1 MNKKFYEFKNI
12 TSSEADL
19 FVYGEIVQEKSVD
32 WWTGE
37 ESQTDVGLMDFKE
50 QLDSIGNVQKLN
62 IYINSPGGDVFTAST
77 MISMLQRVK
86 DKGITINAYV
96 DGLSASAAS
105 FLMMVADNVNLYK
118 NSTVMVHKPMSIAIG
133 NANEMQKTID
143 ALNKIEESVMMPMY
157 MSKSKVDEEEIKS
170 LIDAETWL
178 SAKEMDQYFNVT
190 LLDEEKTAVASISSN
205 LFKNY
210 KNVPDFIKNSLKIVQ
225 NNEKIEENAQNNE
238 NIVQNDE
245 KIEENAQE
253 NEEIVQNEPIQ
264 EENSPKISENETILT
279 ENQSKEEEIKARLK
293 LVNISLKLKEMEE
306 GEDKNE

>member
-1 MNKKFYEFKNI
+1 MKKKFYEFKNI

-62 IYINSPGGDVFTAST
+62 LYINSPGGDVFTAST

-86 DKGITINAYV
+86 DKGTTINAYV

-118 NSTVMVHKPMSIAIG
+118 NSTVMVHKPMSFAMG
-133 NANEMQKTID
+133 NANDMQKTID

-210 KNVPDFIKNSLKIVQ
+210 KNIPDFIKNSLKTVQ
-225 NNEKIEENAQNNE
+225 NEEKTEENAQK
-238 NIVQNDE
+238 D
-245 KIEENAQE
+245 
-253 NEEIVQNEPIQ
+253 EEIEQKEQKTSENEPI
-264 EENSPKISENETILT
+264 ST
-279 ENQSKEEEIKARLK
+279 ENQSKEEEIKAKLK
-293 LVNISLKLKEMEE
+293 MVDISLKLKNIKEKESE
-306 GEDKNE
+306 

>member
-1 MNKKFYEFKNI
+1 MNKKKKFYEFKNI

-62 IYINSPGGDVFTAST
+62 LYINSPGGDVFTAST

-86 DKGITINAYV
+86 DKGTTINAYV

-118 NSTVMVHKPMSIAIG
+118 NSTVMVHKPMSFAIG
-133 NANEMQKTID
+133 NANDMQKTID

-157 MSKSKVDEEEIKS
+157 MNKSKVSEEEIKS

-178 SAKEMDQYFNVT
+178 NAKEMDKYFNVT
-190 LLDEEKTAVASISSN
+190 LLDEEKTAVASVSSN

-210 KNVPDFIKNSLKIVQ
+210 KNVPDFIKNSLKTVQ
-225 NNEKIEENAQNNE
+225 NEEKTEENAQ
-238 NIVQNDE
+238 
-245 KIEENAQE
+245 KT
-253 NEEIVQNEPIQ
+253 EEIVQNEHI
-264 EENSPKISENETILT
+264 SSENEQEISKNEPIST
-279 ENQSKEEEIKARLK
+279 ENQSKEEKIKARLK
-293 LVNISLKLKEMEE
+293 MVNISLKLKNIKEKESE
-306 GEDKNE
+306 

>member
-86 DKGITINAYV
+86 DKGTTINAYV

-225 NNEKIEENAQNNE
+225 NNEEIEENAQNNE
-238 NIVQNDE
+238 NIVRNDE
-245 KIEENAQE
+245 KIEENAQN
-253 NEEIVQNEPIQ
+253 NEEIVQNEQIQ
-264 EENSPKISENETILT
+264 EENSLEISENETIST

-306 GEDKNE
+306 GEDL

>member
-1 MNKKFYEFKNI
+1 MKKKFYEFKNI

-50 QLDSIGNVQKLN
+50 QLDNIGNVQKLN

-86 DKGITINAYV
+86 DKGTIINAYV

-118 NSTVMVHKPMSIAIG
+118 NSTVMVHKPMSFAIG
-133 NANEMQKTID
+133 NANDMQKTID

-157 MSKSKVDEEEIKS
+157 MNKAKVKEEEIKS

-178 SAKEMDQYFNVT
+178 GAKEMDQYFNVT
-190 LLDEEKTAVASISSN
+190 ILDEEKTAVASISSN

-210 KNVPDFIKNSLKIVQ
+210 KNVPDFIKNSLNVVQ
-225 NNEKIEENAQNNE
+225 NNENIEENAQ
-238 NIVQNDE
+238 
-245 KIEENAQE
+245 K

-264 EENSPKISENETILT
+264 EEKTLENVENEPIST
-279 ENQSKEEEIKARLK
+279 ENQSKEDEIKARLK
-293 LVNISLKLKEMEE
+293 LVNISLKLKNIKEKESE
-306 GEDKNE
+306 

>member
-1 MNKKFYEFKNI
+1 MKRKFYEFKNI

-19 FVYGEIVQEKSVD
+19 FVYGEIVQEKSID

-86 DKGITINAYV
+86 DKGTTINAYV

-105 FLMMVADNVNLYK
+105 FLMMVADNVNLYR
-118 NSTVMVHKPMSIAIG
+118 NSTVMVHKPMSFAFG

-143 ALNKIEESVMMPMY
+143 ALNKIEDSVMMPMY
-157 MSKSKVDEEEIKS
+157 MNKSKVDEEEIKS

-178 SAKEMDQYFNVT
+178 SAKDMEKYFNVT

-210 KNVPDFIKNSLKIVQ
+210 KNVPDFIKNSLKTVQ
-225 NNEKIEENAQNNE
+225 NEEKTEENAQKTE
-238 NIVQNDE
+238 EIVQNDE
-245 KIEENAQE
+245 KNEENTPKINE
-253 NEEIVQNEPIQ
+253 NEP
-264 EENSPKISENETILT
+264 ILT
-279 ENQSKEEEIKARLK
+279 ENQSKEEEIKAK
-293 LVNISLKLKEMEE
+293 LSLINISLKLKNLKDK
-306 GEDKNE
+306 GEDK

>member
-1 MNKKFYEFKNI
+1 MKNKKKFYEFKNI

-50 QLDSIGNVQKLN
+50 QLDSIGNVQTLN

-86 DKGITINAYV
+86 DKGTKINAYV

-133 NANEMQKTID
+133 NANDMQKTID

-157 MSKSKVDEEEIKS
+157 MNKSKVSEEEIKS
-170 LIDAETWL
+170 LIDAESWL
-178 SAKEMDQYFNVT
+178 SAKEMDKYFNVT

-210 KNVPDFIKNSLKIVQ
+210 KNVPDFIKNSLKTVQ
-225 NNEKIEENAQNNE
+225 NEEKTEENAQKTKEIEQNKQIQEEKPLE
-238 NIVQNDE
+238 NVE
-245 KIEENAQE
+245 
-253 NEEIVQNEPIQ
+253 NEPI
-264 EENSPKISENETILT
+264 ST
-279 ENQSKEEEIKARLK
+279 ENQSKEQEIMARLK
-293 LVNISLKLKEMEE
+293 MVNISLKLKNIKEKESE
-306 GEDKNE
+306 

>member
-19 FVYGEIVQEKSVD
+19 FIYGEIVQEKSVD

-37 ESQTDVGLMDFKE
+37 ESKTDVGLMDFKE

-86 DKGITINAYV
+86 DKGTTINAYV

-118 NSTVMVHKPMSIAIG
+118 NSTVMVHKPMSWAIG
-133 NANEMQKTID
+133 NANDMQKTID
-143 ALNKIEESVMMPMY
+143 ALNKVEESVMMPMY
-157 MSKSKVDEEEIKS
+157 MNKSKVDEQEIKS

-178 SAKEMDQYFNVT
+178 SAKEMDKYFNVT

-210 KNVPDFIKNSLKIVQ
+210 KNVPDFIKNSLKTVQ
-225 NNEKIEENAQNNE
+225 NTEKIEENAQ
-238 NIVQNDE
+238 
-245 KIEENAQE
+245 K
-253 NEEIVQNEPIQ
+253 NEEIVQNEQNQ
-264 EENSPKISENETILT
+264 EEKPLENVENETIST
-279 ENQSKEEEIKARLK
+279 ENQSKEQEIKARLK

-306 GEDKNE
+306 GEDL

>member
-86 DKGITINAYV
+86 DKGTTINAYV

-210 KNVPDFIKNSLKIVQ
+210 KNVPDFIKNSLKTVQ
-225 NNEKIEENAQNNE
+225 NNEEIEENAQNNE

-245 KIEENAQE
+245 KIEENAQN
-253 NEEIVQNEPIQ
+253 NEEIVQNEQIQ
-264 EENSPKISENETILT
+264 EENSLEISENETIST

>member
-1 MNKKFYEFKNI
+1 MKNKKFYEFKNI

-19 FVYGEIVQEKSVD
+19 FIYGEIVDNDID

-37 ESQTDVGLMDFKE
+37 KDPTLVGLSSFKE
-50 QLDSIGNVQKLN
+50 ELDNIGNVQKLN

-77 MISMLQRVK
+77 MISMLKRLK
-86 DKGITINAYV
+86 DKGTVINAYV

-118 NSTVMVHKPMSIAIG
+118 NSTVMIHKPMSYAVG
-133 NANEMQKTID
+133 NANDMQKTID
-143 ALNKIEESVMMPMY
+143 ALNKIEDSVMMPMY
-157 MSKSKVDEEEIKS
+157 MSKSKVSEDEIKG

-178 SAKEMDQYFNVT
+178 SAKEMDQFFNVN
-190 LLDEEKTAVASISSN
+190 LLDEEKLAVASISSN

-225 NNEKIEENAQNNE
+225 NNEEIEENAQKNE
-238 NIVQNDE
+238 ENCVNT
-245 KIEENAQE
+245 EENAQK

-264 EENSPKISENETILT
+264 EEKPHENVENEPIST
-279 ENQSKEEEIKARLK
+279 ENQSKEQEIKARLK
-293 LVNISLKLKEMEE
+293 LVDISLKLKEIEE
-306 GEDKNE
+306 REDD

>member
-1 MNKKFYEFKNI
+1 MKKKFYEFKNI

-50 QLDSIGNVQKLN
+50 QLDSIGNVHKLN
-62 IYINSPGGDVFTAST
+62 LYINSPGGDVFTAST

-86 DKGITINAYV
+86 DKGTTINAYV

-118 NSTVMVHKPMSIAIG
+118 NSTVMVHKPMSFAAG
-133 NANEMQKTID
+133 NANDMQKTID

-157 MSKSKVDEEEIKS
+157 MNKSKVSEEEIKS

-178 SAKEMDQYFNVT
+178 SAKEMDKYFNVT
-190 LLDEEKTAVASISSN
+190 LLEEEKTAVASISSN

-210 KNVPDFIKNSLKIVQ
+210 RNVPDFIKNSLKTVQ
-225 NNEKIEENAQNNE
+225 NEEKNEEN
-238 NIVQNDE
+238 VQ
-245 KIEENAQE
+245 K
-253 NEEIVQNEPIQ
+253 NEEIEPKEQ
-264 EENSPKISENETILT
+264 ETSENGPISA
-279 ENQSKEEEIKARLK
+279 ENQSKEEEIKIKLK
-293 LVNISLKLKEMEE
+293 MVNI
-306 GEDKNE
+306 

>member
-1 MNKKFYEFKNI
+1 MNKKKKFYEFKNI

-19 FVYGEIVQEKSVD
+19 FIYGEIVQEKSVD

-62 IYINSPGGDVFTAST
+62 LYINSPGGDVFTAST

-86 DKGITINAYV
+86 DKGTTINAYV

-133 NANEMQKTID
+133 NANDMQKTID

-157 MSKSKVDEEEIKS
+157 MNKSKVSEEEIKS
-170 LIDAETWL
+170 LIDAESWL
-178 SAKEMDQYFNVT
+178 NAKEMDKYFNVT

-205 LFKNY
+205 LFQNY
-210 KNVPDFIKNSLKIVQ
+210 KNVPDFIKNSLKTVQ
-225 NNEKIEENAQNNE
+225 NEEKTEENAQKLEEIEQNE
-238 NIVQNDE
+238 QISS
-245 KIEENAQE
+245 E
-253 NEEIVQNEPIQ
+253 NEQEISKNEPI
-264 EENSPKISENETILT
+264 ST

-293 LVNISLKLKEMEE
+293 MVNISLKLKNIKEKESE
-306 GEDKNE
+306 

>member
-19 FVYGEIVQEKSVD
+19 FIYGEIVQEKSVD

-37 ESQTDVGLMDFKE
+37 ESKTDVGLMDFKE

-86 DKGITINAYV
+86 DKGTTINAYV

-118 NSTVMVHKPMSIAIG
+118 NSTVMVHKPMSWAIG
-133 NANEMQKTID
+133 NANDMQKTID
-143 ALNKIEESVMMPMY
+143 ALNKVEESVMMPMY
-157 MSKSKVDEEEIKS
+157 MNKSKVDEQEIKS

-178 SAKEMDQYFNVT
+178 SAKEMDKYFNVT

-210 KNVPDFIKNSLKIVQ
+210 KNVPDFIKNSLKTVQ
-225 NNEKIEENAQNNE
+225 NTEKIEENAQ
-238 NIVQNDE
+238 
-245 KIEENAQE
+245 K
-253 NEEIVQNEPIQ
+253 NEEIVQNEQNQ
-264 EENSPKISENETILT
+264 EEKPLENVENEAIST
-279 ENQSKEEEIKARLK
+279 ENQSKEQEIKARLK

-306 GEDKNE
+306 GEDL

>member
-19 FVYGEIVQEKSVD
+19 FIYGEIVQEKSVD

-37 ESQTDVGLMDFKE
+37 ESKTDVGLMDFKE

-86 DKGITINAYV
+86 DKGTTINAYV

-118 NSTVMVHKPMSIAIG
+118 NSTVMVHKPMSWAIG
-133 NANEMQKTID
+133 NANDMQKTID
-143 ALNKIEESVMMPMY
+143 ALNKVEESVMMPMY
-157 MSKSKVDEEEIKS
+157 MNKSKVDEQEIKS

-178 SAKEMDQYFNVT
+178 SAKEMDKYFNVT

-210 KNVPDFIKNSLKIVQ
+210 KNVPDFIKNSLKTVQ
-225 NNEKIEENAQNNE
+225 NTEKIEENTEKIEENAQ
-238 NIVQNDE
+238 
-245 KIEENAQE
+245 K
-253 NEEIVQNEPIQ
+253 NEEIVQNEQNQ
-264 EENSPKISENETILT
+264 EEKPLENVENEAIST
-279 ENQSKEEEIKARLK
+279 ENQSKEQEIKARLK

-306 GEDKNE
+306 GEDL

>member
-1 MNKKFYEFKNI
+1 MNKRFYEFKNI

-50 QLDSIGNVQKLN
+50 QLDSIGNVQTLN

-86 DKGITINAYV
+86 DKGTTINAYV

-105 FLMMVADNVNLYK
+105 FLMMVADNINLYK
-118 NSTVMVHKPMSIAIG
+118 NSTVMIHKPMSFAFG
-133 NANEMQKTID
+133 NANDMQKTID
-143 ALNKIEESVMMPMY
+143 VLNKIEESVMMPMY
-157 MSKSKVDEEEIKS
+157 MNKSKVDEEEIKS

-178 SAKEMDQYFNVT
+178 SAKEMDKYFNIT

-210 KNVPDFIKNSLKIVQ
+210 KNVPDFIKNSLKKVQ
-225 NNEKIEENAQNNE
+225 NVPK
-238 NIVQNDE
+238 
-245 KIEENAQE
+245 
-253 NEEIVQNEPIQ
+253 NEEIVQNI
-264 EENSPKISENETILT
+264 EENALETNDNETIST
-279 ENQSKEEEIKARLK
+279 ENQSKEQETKARLK
-293 LVNISLKLKEMEE
+293 LVNISLKLKNMEE
-306 GEDKNE
+306 KEGE